1 MGKLN
6 NKLAGI
12 AIASMLSTG
21 SAWAVSFSDG
31 GAAAQQI
38 LDNITLSTAT
48 CTPPAGTTLAKDSP
62 CTSSVNAST
71 DALVNDSYW
80 SITGSGGGSSTM
92 MLQLTNVS
100 SGDGFGIY
108 DKNDI
113 NNNVTLFDSNA
124 AEGSQK
130 HLSIDLAGNVFV
142 NFNPTGV
149 TLSNDSFGF
158 FLTVGNST
166 WYSDDIFNTAD
177 GADHMAAY
185 QGNNYDEVQIGSWA
199 AGTWEDN
206 EYALLWESAEM
217 TEGNGDYGD
226 FAVMIES
233 FEVVPAPAT
242 LALMGLGLLGMAY
255 RARRKSA

>member
-48 CTPPAGTTLAKDSP
+48 CTTTETYAVDSA
-62 CTSSVNAST
+62 CTSSIDAGA
-71 DALVNDSYW
+71 DALYNDSYW

-100 SGDGFGIY
+100 QGDGFGIF

-113 NNNVTLFDSNA
+113 NNTVTLFDSNSTA
-124 AEGSQK
+124 GDQTSLALTAGGTVYVNGS
-130 HLSIDLAGNVFV
+130 S
-142 NFNPTGV
+142 TGK
-149 TLSNDSFGF
+149 TFSTDSFGF
-158 FLTVGNST
+158 YLIAGNSI
-166 WYSDDIFNTAD
+166 WYSDDIFNTLD

-185 QGNNYDEVQIGSWA
+185 QGNNEDMIQIGPWA

-206 EYALLWESAEM
+206 EYALLWESTEM
-217 TEGNGDYGD
+217 TEGTGDYGD

-242 LALMGLGLLGMAY
+242 LALMGLGLLGLGY